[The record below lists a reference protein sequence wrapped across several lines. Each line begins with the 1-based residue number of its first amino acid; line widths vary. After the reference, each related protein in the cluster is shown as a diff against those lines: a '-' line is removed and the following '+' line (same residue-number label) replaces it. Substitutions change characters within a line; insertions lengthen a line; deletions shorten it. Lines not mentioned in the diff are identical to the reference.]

1 MIRLL
6 SSLLL
11 CCVTLTST
19 AAEITQHQ
27 YKIVE
32 RLPHSTH
39 IFTQGLALDNS
50 STESPTL
57 WQSSGHYGQSFVQ
70 KSNLDGHKIQARF
83 NFPTTQFAEGI
94 ALLDNHIYGLTWQ
107 KNIAYQ
113 LNKDTLVLIKKF
125 PLKGQGWGLTH
136 WKNQLLMSNGTGK
149 LTWLDPSTFK
159 AIKHINVTYQQQAM
173 TYLNDLSVI
182 DNNIWA
188 NVWQQNFLLEIDA
201 ENGNVI
207 GLLDLTELVLEN
219 TSDKPEA
226 VLNGIAWDSQKQ
238 ELLVTGKYWRYL
250 YRIKITT
257 Q

>member
-1 MIRLL
+1 
-6 SSLLL
+6 
-11 CCVTLTST
+11 
-19 AAEITQHQ
+19 
-27 YKIVE
+27 
-32 RLPHSTH
+32 
-39 IFTQGLALDNS
+39 
-50 STESPTL
+50 
-57 WQSSGHYGQSFVQ
+57 
-70 KSNLDGHKIQARF
+70 
-83 NFPTTQFAEGI
+83 
-94 ALLDNHIYGLTWQ
+94 
-107 KNIAYQ
+107 
-113 LNKDTLVLIKKF
+113 
-125 PLKGQGWGLTH
+125 
-136 WKNQLLMSNGTGK
+136 MSNGTGK